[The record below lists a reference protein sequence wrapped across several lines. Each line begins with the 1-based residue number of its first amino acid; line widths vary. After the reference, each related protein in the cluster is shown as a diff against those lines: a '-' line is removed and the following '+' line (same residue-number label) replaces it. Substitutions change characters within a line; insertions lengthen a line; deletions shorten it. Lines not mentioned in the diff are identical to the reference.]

1 MIQKIILFV
10 VLLWAGNASAGVFG
24 PSNLPECI
32 LKEMPGT
39 EHNHEAQDIY
49 WACQRR
55 FGIRPVAKKNPWFG
69 VKSRS
74 QCIAK
79 YGRRT
84 ESKIATDDIRQ
95 ACTTLYYFP

>member
-1 MIQKIILFV
+1 MIRKTILFI
-10 VLLWAGNASAGVFG
+10 VLLWAGNASAGPFG

-49 WACQRR
+49 WACQRK
-55 FGIRPVAKKNPWFG
+55 FGIRPVAKKRPWFG
-69 VKSRS
+69 VKNRS

-84 ESKIATDDIRQ
+84 ESNIGTDDIRQ